1 MYIGRNGNNN
11 DSNDGKDGSSDIKN
25 NASSSYNT
33 NKCSNGGICLFL
45 RFNKR
50 KKKYRGRNIFSLA
63 VKKIFSI
70 SEIIDFD
77 QFCT

>member
-11 DSNDGKDGSSDIKN
+11 GSNDGKGGSSDIKN
-25 NASSSYNT
+25 DASSSYNT

-50 KKKYRGRNIFSLA
+50 KKKISRSKYLFLSS
-63 VKKIFSI
+63 KK
-70 SEIIDFD
+70 DF
-77 QFCT
+77 